1 MPQKEHC
8 ALVLWSVTAAF
19 VVGVK
24 PCVVRSLLRDRTIH
38 TPPCYTDYCSETE
51 LEKREEARH
60 DGESATTG
68 PAEAGC
74 SSYLE

>member
-1 MPQKEHC
+1 M
-8 ALVLWSVTAAF
+8 LWSVTAAF

-24 PCVVRSLLRDRTIH
+24 PCVVRSLLRDMTIH
-38 TPPCYTDYCSETE
+38 APHAILTLDSETE